1 MTRKQRFSHL
11 VTDELTVQSGASLV
25 GGLTVDDAAI
35 WSMLDDGAQVF
46 YCDPASGASG
56 NIGSRDAPVDTMA
69 AALALCTSGR
79 GDIIVRFRGG
89 EEVTETCE
97 FNVAGVTVLCVAA
110 GLAPQFN
117 GEYFSMY
124 AAASF
129 TDGPVATITERCT
142 IVGMGFASRDTG
154 ATFYDGAALLI
165 GGDADATP
173 YGVHLLQ
180 CRFPKWNLDNRIGLA
195 IEGSTDCLIEEC
207 YFEGV
212 GSDFETGIYVQG
224 ATQNLEVRN
233 CRFRDCTYAITHGA
247 FAGGGPHCI
256 YKGNVVEDGKLLDSN
271 SNDATGLITDNFL
284 ETAVGTSSFDVN
296 YAALAAL
303 GLYASGNHY
312 AETD

>member
-1 MTRKQRFSHL
+1 MSVTARQRFRHL
-11 VTDELTVQSGASLV
+11 VTDELTVNSGASLV

-46 YCDPASGASG
+46 YCDPTSGGAG
-56 NIGSRDAPVDTMA
+56 NPGTRAKPVNTMA
-69 AALALCTSGR
+69 AALALCTDGR
-79 GDIIVRFRGG
+79 GDVIIRFRGG
-89 EEVTETCE
+89 EEVSSTCD
-97 FNVAGVTVLCVAA
+97 FNKAGVTVLCVAA

-124 AAASF
+124 SAASL
-129 TDGPVATITERCT
+129 TDAPVAKITARTT
-142 IVGMGFASRDTG
+142 IVGMGFVSRDTG

-212 GSDFETGIYVQG
+212 GASFDSGIYVQG
-224 ATQNLEVRN
+224 ATQNLEVRD
-233 CRFRDCTYAITHGA
+233 CRFRQCTYAILHGA

-256 YKGNVVEDGKLLDSN
+256 YKGLVCEDSKLLS
-271 SNDATGLITDNFL
+271 SSTATGIVADCWL
-284 ETAVGTSSFDVN
+284 ETATDTGSYNDTVN
-296 YAALAAL
+296 NLNTA
-303 GLYASGNHY
+303 GLQFSDIHY
-312 AETD
+312 AE